1 MSLRIG
7 IVGCGLIGRRRAAV
21 AKAAGDQVIAVADL
35 DQARAAQV
43 AQECGAESTC
53 GWQRLVERQDL
64 DAVVVSTVN
73 GALAAITT
81 AALDQGKHVLC
92 EKPLGRNA
100 AEATR
105 MVQAA
110 QRNGRL
116 LKTGFNHR
124 HHPAIWKA
132 HELVRQGAVGPLMF
146 IRAVYGHGGR
156 PGYDKEWRPDANLSG
171 GSELLDQGVHV
182 LDLCRWF
189 MGGFAEAFALTGTFA
204 WDLGFFPPSS
214 SIGILPVA
222 LPGGAG
228 VPPVHPPF
236 PNPKRQLE
244 DNAFALLRTGTGQ
257 IAQFHTSWTQWKNR
271 FSFEVFGREGSLGI
285 EGLGGSYGTEMLTI
299 TRRSKEGGAPRQE
312 TSQFPGADDS
322 WRLEWQE
329 FVSAISEGRQPLAN
343 GQEGL
348 ETMKLIGAL
357 YESAGMGQVVNLN
370 GRREAAGGR

>member
-1 MSLRIG
+1 M
-7 IVGCGLIGRRRAAV
+7 A
-21 AKAAGDQVIAVADL
+21 
-35 DQARAAQV
+35 QA
-43 AQECGAESTC
+43 S
-53 GWQRLVERQDL
+53 RLW
-64 DAVVVSTVN
+64 S
-73 GALAAITT
+73 
-81 AALDQGKHVLC
+81 
-92 EKPLGRNA
+92 
-100 AEATR
+100 
-105 MVQAA
+105 
-110 QRNGRL
+110 
-116 LKTGFNHR
+116 
-124 HHPAIWKA
+124 
-132 HELVRQGAVGPLMF
+132 
-146 IRAVYGHGGR
+146 
-156 PGYDKEWRPDANLSG
+156 
-171 GSELLDQGVHV
+171 
-182 LDLCRWF
+182 
-189 MGGFAEAFALTGTFA
+189 
-204 WDLGFFPPSS
+204 PPS
-214 SIGILPVA
+214 
-222 LPGGAG
+222 GAG

>member
-1 MSLRIG
+1 MTLRIG
-7 IVGCGLIGRRRAAV
+7 IIGCGLIGRRRAAV

-43 AQECGAESTC
+43 AQESGAEAVSD
-53 GWQRLVERQDL
+53 WQRLVERQDL

-81 AALDQGKHVLC
+81 AALAQGKHVLC

-124 HHPAIWKA
+124 HHPAVWQA
-132 HELVRQGAVGPLMF
+132 HELVRQGAIGPLMF

-156 PGYDKEWRPDANLSG
+156 PGYDKEWRADANLSG
-171 GSELLDQGVHV
+171 GGELLDQGVHV

-189 MGGFAEAFALTGTFA
+189 LGDFTEAFALTGTFA

-214 SIGILPVA
+214 NSSTGIL
-222 LPGGAG
+222 
-228 VPPVHPPF
+228 PVHPPF
-236 PNPKRQLE
+236 PSPKRQLE

-257 IAQFHTSWTQWKNR
+257 VAQFHTSWTQWKNR
-271 FSFEVFGREGSLGI
+271 FSFEVYGREGSLGI

-299 TRRSKEGGAPRQE
+299 TRRSKEGVAPKQE
-312 TSQFPGADDS
+312 TEQFAGPDDS

-348 ETMKLIGAL
+348 EAMKLIGAL
-357 YESAGMGQVVNLN
+357 YESAGTGQVVSLN
-370 GRREAAGGR
+370 GR